1 MARLT
6 ICERRKKRDRDV
18 LIAVM
23 CVIRTS
29 NNVIQMYMLMREF
42 FGQRVNCGSH
52 IPFNPNVYQQ
62 QIDSLNRLVRS
73 DDTTCHD
80 QLRVN
85 RHTFMRLCHLLMQI
99 GLQDS
104 RDVCVA
110 EKVAIF
116 LWILSHH
123 TKNRRT
129 QFQFLRSGET
139 ISRHFNTVLLAVLR
153 LHGVLWF
160 HPEPVLPN
168 DLEDRWKWFENC
180 LRALDG
186 TFIPVLP
193 PAETKARYRSR
204 KGDYATNVLG
214 VCSRNLRFIY
224 ALSGWEGSA
233 TDSRVLANAL
243 VRPHGLKIPH
253 GRFYLVDA
261 GYTNGPG
268 LLAPYRKCVE
278 VDDTTVWEEYERTHK
293 GVSGDEWK
301 AFPMFDDWQTLFGHD
316 RATGEMAED
325 APEVPD
331 GTPVH
336 TPGLDDTWND
346 CYSPRYASGEPLF
359 AEGIF
364 MDVTGD
370 DLNGNVNPST
380 PRGNVNPSTPRGNP
394 STPMAN
400 IPVPERPKK
409 KAKLDALH
417 EMMKGFITQNNAHME
432 KLTNAVGFKVNNII
446 VAGEERLDAF
456 FGIPDHMK
464 QRWENRRPE
473 WLYVYLKGDQNATC
487 GKISLLELYLER
499 FRMAVDDLFVKLG
512 KMIPKPKLQTVFLIN
527 NYDMTIS
534 VLPVRIEVHLDGE
547 EHWSRTRPNYSRPW
561 DDSSK
566 PVLVLASE
574 RCFGGA
580 QSAAQD

>member
-1 MARLT
+1 MARLS

-29 NNVIQMYMLMREF
+29 NNVIQMYMLIREF

-139 ISRHFNTVLLAVLR
+139 ISRHFNTVLLAILR

-168 DLEDRWKWFENC
+168 DPEDRWKWFENC
-180 LRALDG
+180 LGALDG

-204 KGDYATNVLG
+204 NGDYATNVLG

-253 GRFYLVDA
+253 GLFYLVNA

-268 LLAPYRKCVE
+268 LLAPYRSQRYHINIWRQGHLPQSK
-278 VDDTTVWEEYERTHK
+278 EE
-293 GVSGDEWK
+293 
-301 AFPMFDDWQTLFGHD
+301 AFNMNHSAA
-316 RATGEMAED
+316 R
-325 APEVPD
+325 
-331 GTPVH
+331 
-336 TPGLDDTWND
+336 
-346 CYSPRYASGEPLF
+346 
-359 AEGIF
+359 
-364 MDVTGD
+364 
-370 DLNGNVNPST
+370 NV
-380 PRGNVNPSTPRGNP
+380 V
-394 STPMAN
+394 
-400 IPVPERPKK
+400 
-409 KAKLDALH
+409 
-417 EMMKGFITQNNAHME
+417 
-432 KLTNAVGFKVNNII
+432 
-446 VAGEERLDAF
+446 
-456 FGIPDHMK
+456 
-464 QRWENRRPE
+464 
-473 WLYVYLKGDQNATC
+473 
-487 GKISLLELYLER
+487 
-499 FRMAVDDLFVKLG
+499 
-512 KMIPKPKLQTVFLIN
+512 
-527 NYDMTIS
+527 
-534 VLPVRIEVHLDGE
+534 
-547 EHWSRTRPNYSRPW
+547 
-561 DDSSK
+561 
-566 PVLVLASE
+566 E
-574 RCFGGA
+574 RCFGVIKMRWEILRSYSYYPIRTQCRIVTACCLLHNFIKREMFIDPVEHEYDMWDLHNMHNVPTEDPEDHITQVETTNEWTEMRDNLATQMYNEFVATHGGG
-580 QSAAQD
+580 Q